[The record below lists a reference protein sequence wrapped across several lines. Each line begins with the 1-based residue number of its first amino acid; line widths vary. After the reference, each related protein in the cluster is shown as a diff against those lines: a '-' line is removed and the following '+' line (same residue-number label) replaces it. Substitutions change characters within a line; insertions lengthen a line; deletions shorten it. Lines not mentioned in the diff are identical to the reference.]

1 MPAMLKSSVTYKI
14 VATTLALIF
23 LSIAIVA
30 GMMMYNLKKLEME
43 KALED
48 THAAARTMA
57 IIYSLRSTE
66 LKVDLNGHMLAGV
79 TAEDLTATADHELV
93 DHTAAS
99 IDGVAT
105 IFSKTPSG
113 FERISTNV
121 KKSDGMR
128 ATGTMLAVDH
138 PAQALLARGEPYFGP
153 AQLFGKDFMT
163 GYFPVINAARQ
174 TVGVLFVGLAMDIYV
189 GRIHHLQ
196 LVALFSGLVA
206 LMVSA
211 GVAVASNRALLK
223 PLGKLIEA
231 VGNVS
236 EGRLDRN
243 IPYSQRRDEFGKI
256 AKALDVFRGNASERL
271 RLEAETEAAR
281 VRAAE
286 DAAARQSE
294 EDRKAGQDRIAIDGL
309 TGGLVRLAD
318 GDLTYRIE
326 EPFAPHLEDLR
337 KNFNESVSRLQEA
350 LRSVGQ
356 TAASINSGAKEFG
369 SGADDLSKRTEKQAA
384 SVEETA
390 AALEQ
395 ITTTVRNA
403 AARAAEVGSLVSR
416 TRVEAEKSGEVV
428 RDAVEAMDGIKHSSG
443 EIGSIVGVIDEIAFQ
458 TNLLALNAGVEAA
471 RAGDAGKGFAVV
483 AQEVRELAQRSASA
497 AKEIK
502 TLISR
507 SNGQVQSGVALVG
520 QAGQALATI
529 VAEVKEISGHV
540 NAIVDASR
548 EQSIGLQEISTA
560 VNSMDQGTQQNAAMV
575 EQSTAASHS
584 LASEVHHLNQLLL
597 QFKVGASGAA
607 RPQTNQGP
615 IRSPQAA

>member
-30 GMMMYNLKKLEME
+30 GMMMYNLKKFEME

-309 TGGLVRLAD
+309 TGGLVRPAD

-356 TAASINSGAKEFG
+356 TAASINSGAKEIG

-548 EQSIGLQEISTA
+548 EQSIGPQEISTA

>member
-30 GMMMYNLKKLEME
+30 GMMMYNLKKFEME
-43 KALED
+43 QALED

-223 PLGKLIEA
+223 PLGKLIDA

-356 TAASINSGAKEFG
+356 TAASINSGAKEIG

>member
-30 GMMMYNLKKLEME
+30 GMMMYNLKKFEME
-43 KALED
+43 QALED

-79 TAEDLTATADHELV
+79 TAEGLTATADHGLV

-121 KKSDGMR
+121 RKSDGMR

-356 TAASINSGAKEFG
+356 TAASINSGAKEIG

>member
-1 MPAMLKSSVTYKI
+1 MPAMLKSSVAYKI
-14 VATTLALIF
+14 VATTLALIL

-30 GMMMYNLKKLEME
+30 GMMMFNLKKFEME
-43 KALED
+43 QALED

-57 IIYSLRSTE
+57 IIYNLRSPE
-66 LKVDLNGHMLAGV
+66 LKVDLQGHKLAGV
-79 TAEDLTATADHELV
+79 TAEGLTATADHGLV

-121 KKSDGMR
+121 KKSDGTR

-174 TVGVLFVGLAMDIYV
+174 TVGVLFVGLSMDIYV
-189 GRIHHLQ
+189 GRIYHLQ
-196 LVALFSGLVA
+196 LVALFSGVVA
-206 LMVSA
+206 LLISA
-211 GVAVASNRALLK
+211 CVALVSNRAVLK

-236 EGRLDRN
+236 EGRLDRD
-243 IPYSQRRDEFGKI
+243 IPYSHRSDEFGKI

-271 RLEAETEAAR
+271 RLEADTEAAR
-281 VRAAE
+281 VKAAA
-286 DAAARQSE
+286 DAAARQSD
-294 EDRKAGQDRIAIDGL
+294 EDRKAAQDRIAIDGL
-309 TGGLVRLAD
+309 TDGLVRLAD

-326 EPFAPHLEDLR
+326 EQFAPHLEGLR
-337 KNFNESVSRLQEA
+337 ENFNESLSRLQEA

-356 TAASINSGAKEFG
+356 TAASINSGAKEIG

-395 ITTTVRNA
+395 LTTTVRNA
-403 AARAAEVGSLVSR
+403 AARAAEVGNLVSR
-416 TRVEAEKSGEVV
+416 TRVEAEKSGEIV
-428 RDAVEAMDGIKHSSG
+428 RDAFEAMDGIKSSSG
-443 EIGSIVGVIDEIAFQ
+443 EIGNIVGVIDEIAFQ

-502 TLISR
+502 ALINR
-507 SNGQVQSGVALVG
+507 SNGQVKSGVALVG
-520 QAGQALATI
+520 QAGQALQTI

-548 EQSIGLQEISTA
+548 EQSLGLQEISTA

-597 QFKVGASGAA
+597 EFKVGASGTAL
-607 RPQTNQGP
+607 PQAKQNP
-615 IRSPQAA
+615 IRSAKAA

>member
-30 GMMMYNLKKLEME
+30 GMMMYNLKKFEME
-43 KALED
+43 QALED

-79 TAEDLTATADHELV
+79 TAEGLTATADHGLV

-121 KKSDGMR
+121 RKSDGMR

-211 GVAVASNRALLK
+211 GVAVVSNRALLK

-356 TAASINSGAKEFG
+356 TAASINSGAKEIG

>member
-30 GMMMYNLKKLEME
+30 GMMMYNLKKFEME

-211 GVAVASNRALLK
+211 GVAVACNRALLK

-356 TAASINSGAKEFG
+356 TAASINSGAKEIG

>member
-1 MPAMLKSSVTYKI
+1 MLT
-14 VATTLALIF
+14 
-23 LSIAIVA
+23 
-30 GMMMYNLKKLEME
+30 
-43 KALED
+43 
-48 THAAARTMA
+48 
-57 IIYSLRSTE
+57 
-66 LKVDLNGHMLAGV
+66 
-79 TAEDLTATADHELV
+79 
-93 DHTAAS
+93 
-99 IDGVAT
+99 
-105 IFSKTPSG
+105 
-113 FERISTNV
+113 
-121 KKSDGMR
+121 
-128 ATGTMLAVDH
+128 
-138 PAQALLARGEPYFGP
+138 
-153 AQLFGKDFMT
+153 
-163 GYFPVINAARQ
+163 
-174 TVGVLFVGLAMDIYV
+174 LFVGLAMDIYV

-211 GVAVASNRALLK
+211 GVAVACNRALLK

-337 KNFNESVSRLQEA
+337 KNFKESVSRLQEA

-416 TRVEAEKSGEVV
+416 TRVEAEESGEVV

>member
-30 GMMMYNLKKLEME
+30 GMMMYNLKKFEME
-43 KALED
+43 QALED

-66 LKVDLNGHMLAGV
+66 LKVELKGHMLAGV
-79 TAEDLTATADHELV
+79 TAEGLTATADHGLV

-105 IFSKTPSG
+105 IFSKTPSC

-121 KKSDGMR
+121 KKSDGTR

-271 RLEAETEAAR
+271 RLEAETETAR

-356 TAASINSGAKEFG
+356 TAASINSGAKEIG

-548 EQSIGLQEISTA
+548 EQSLGLQEISTA
-560 VNSMDQGTQQNAAMV
+560 VNSMGQGTQQNAAMV

-584 LASEVHHLNQLLL
+584 LAAEVHHLNQLLL

-607 RPQTNQGP
+607 RPQAKQVP
-615 IRSPQAA
+615 IRPPQAA

>member
-30 GMMMYNLKKLEME
+30 GMMMYNLKKFEME

-356 TAASINSGAKEFG
+356 TAASINSGAKEIG